1 MRFPLGL
8 QPLVFV
14 ALKGLHHS
22 NPVHF
27 VTFCQLLV
35 LNEKSIFEM
44 KELNSLKLLY
54 TNLAFPSAFNLS
66 WIQVTVFK
74 LAVKALKTKANNGY
88 EISQYQ
94 FCCRK
99 KNCTGQRLELKDP

>member
-1 MRFPLGL
+1 MPCKHRVQTEAHQYRTRGYLQGNLLSVIKKFHAPIIKFRNNNITTTFVFKLMRFSLGL

-14 ALKGLHHS
+14 ALEGLHHS

-44 KELNSLKLLY
+44 KELNS
-54 TNLAFPSAFNLS
+54 
-66 WIQVTVFK
+66 
-74 LAVKALKTKANNGY
+74 
-88 EISQYQ
+88 
-94 FCCRK
+94 
-99 KNCTGQRLELKDP
+99 

>member
-1 MRFPLGL
+1 MRFSLGL

-14 ALKGLHHS
+14 ALEGLHHS

-44 KELNSLKLLY
+44 KELNS
-54 TNLAFPSAFNLS
+54 
-66 WIQVTVFK
+66 
-74 LAVKALKTKANNGY
+74 
-88 EISQYQ
+88 
-94 FCCRK
+94 
-99 KNCTGQRLELKDP
+99 